1 MRVYMKELRFT
12 ADEDDD
18 LIREWRMDIPKS
30 FVYQHR
36 GVNGKPNYD
45 PIKDKSNQFSVV
57 LFAAIDP
64 ENNRVVEQ
72 EKIGWPTPGERQVF
86 LRIENVLSS
95 KKLRGVERC
104 LTDRDKAKISRG
116 GGFVCRAKLCRV
128 TMFVDGWRVRMSLD
142 RELYEKDLQKH
153 CDITR
158 EFLDQMTLN
167 RESLIV
173 GESGG
178 D

>member
-1 MRVYMKELRFT
+1 MLGMTAISSCYWVNPEKTKRNFSKHGIYDLDMRVYMKELRFT

-86 LRIENVLSS
+86 LRIINGLPS

-104 LTDRDKAKISRG
+104 LTDRDKAKISREG
-116 GGFVCRAKLCRV
+116 GLCVPSKTLSCDDVC
-128 TMFVDGWRVRMSLD
+128 
-142 RELYEKDLQKH
+142 
-153 CDITR
+153 
-158 EFLDQMTLN
+158 
-167 RESLIV
+167 
-173 GESGG
+173 
-178 D
+178 